1 MMSVIAQKPGWP
13 KINQVREWHRALGV
27 SSIRRD
33 EPQGSPRLV
42 QRLDDFEHGRLDTG
56 LGAPVAPVAVESAAL
71 PAVSPAADEPHVLP
85 AEAGQFAALQAET
98 GPLEYKYIN
107 RKQATQSQKRIC
119 ARKGGTLPRYSL
131 FVHDADL
138 AREMPFAKFKAEHCK
153 SVSEAAG
160 QARVSA
166 SISWLV
172 WRSHVP
178 TRWLRFE
185 VIAVL
190 GRAGESR

>member
-1 MMSVIAQKPGWP
+1 MTDDLPDD
-13 KINQVREWHRALGV
+13 VRRNAEVQEQRDAGV
-27 SSIRRD
+27 PHVMEADAVQSGGARIR
-33 EPQGSPRLV
+33 PRLR
-42 QRLDDFEHGRLDTG
+42 RLTGRTG
-56 LGAPVAPVAVESAAL
+56 CRRGCAL
-71 PAVSPAADEPHVLP
+71 SAVSPAADEPHVLP
-85 AEAGQFAALQAET
+85 AEAGQSAALQAET

-119 ARKGGTLPRYSL
+119 ARKGGTLPRYSP

-153 SVSEAAG
+153 GVSEAAG